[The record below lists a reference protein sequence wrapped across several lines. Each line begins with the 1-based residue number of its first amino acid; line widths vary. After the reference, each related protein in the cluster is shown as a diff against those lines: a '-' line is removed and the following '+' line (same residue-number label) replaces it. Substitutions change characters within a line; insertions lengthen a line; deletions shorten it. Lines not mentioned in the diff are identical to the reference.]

1 MAARFRRGAT
11 AYDKQGR
18 AYVVEDVEDG
28 MVYCSGENGVETEFP
43 EAALATEAEWQARH
57 TRTSD
62 ATRAPLGERL
72 YERIKAS
79 RLYLAPTGKLDPA
92 ASQEVLAKVERLLP
106 GILDFAAL
114 IVAERAL
121 DADGDSGQ
129 SDLSLAKCREIFDAA
144 KPETRASLIAGL
156 FGSKPDVFVGAGR
169 LGDNLMRA
177 LLDKF
182 LESYGPEFD
191 QFRAARRK

>member
-1 MAARFRRGAT
+1 MAARFRRGST

-18 AYVVEDVEDG
+18 AYVVEVVEDG
-28 MVYCSGENGVETEFP
+28 MVYCSAENGVETEFP

-62 ATRAPLGERL
+62 AKRAPLGERL
-72 YERIKAS
+72 YERVKAS
-79 RLYLAPTGKLDPA
+79 RVYLAPTGRLDPV

-106 GILDFAAL
+106 GILDFTA
-114 IVAERAL
+114 IVVAERAL

-129 SDLSLAKCREIFDAA
+129 SDLSAAKCRAIFDAA
-144 KPETRASLIAGL
+144 KPETRASLVAGL
-156 FGSKPDVFVGAGR
+156 FGSKPDVFIGAGK

-177 LLDKF
+177 LVGKF
-182 LESYGPEFD
+182 RDAYGAEFD
-191 QFRAARRK
+191 QFRARRK